1 MHLKSETLQFQKNQF
16 IFPETKRMSQS
27 ILNYLNNVIDFPAN
41 FRFESYDEKKE
52 SSKIIKFAFD
62 KFENVKQIADMFE
75 SCENVKPEFKLN
87 TVFPNIKDYKIRG
100 ILSLS
105 QQYQFD
111 DSNIQDFL
119 NYHVK
124 VKSQPTL
131 EEYSRNII
139 SYLKDD
145 KIKIKIFNSVFPHGI
160 HAKSIGKDEL
170 KGVDKIYLQKIGSCF
185 EQVLDQIVKGKDS
198 PTVNKSIIQ
207 TTIDAA
213 SRNVESGKKAF
224 KENALKIDI
233 MRILETE
240 KLPDTPENKEK
251 KKELSKELKSF
262 KKEIQDWIQV
272 CCSEIQ
278 LASRLREIIRNGLE
292 YNNFGEEELKR
303 RYDTYLNHMKEVRKL
318 AEEKINSNKEYLEFA
333 TKIIE
338 FGDSIFGKDK
348 GISLLH
354 EAEASPK
361 SLLGKK
367 DSKTFMEGGDLDD
380 SVVENLF
387 TSRSEFSLSKAIQKL
402 VNYKSLPPN
411 VKIAL
416 GIYISNEFVN
426 EVEKLTANK
435 SWSKRTIYVKF

>member
-1 MHLKSETLQFQKNQF
+1 MQKS
-16 IFPETKRMSQS
+16 IFDNPKFVKDQ
-27 ILNYLNNVIDFPAN
+27 VIATA
-41 FRFESYDEKKE
+41 
-52 SSKIIKFAFD
+52 SSSHDNEPIYAFD
-62 KFENVKQIADMFE
+62 PSYN
-75 SCENVKPEFKLN
+75 
-87 TVFPNIKDYKIRG
+87 
-100 ILSLS
+100 
-105 QQYQFD
+105 
-111 DSNIQDFL
+111 
-119 NYHVK
+119 
-124 VKSQPTL
+124 
-131 EEYSRNII
+131 SRWA
-139 SYLKDD
+139 S
-145 KIKIKIFNSVFPHGI
+145 
-160 HAKSIGKDEL
+160 
-170 KGVDKIYLQKIGSCF
+170 
-185 EQVLDQIVKGKDS
+185 
-198 PTVNKSIIQ
+198 
-207 TTIDAA
+207 TTI
-213 SRNVESGKKAF
+213 S
-224 KENALKIDI
+224 
-233 MRILETE
+233 
-240 KLPDTPENKEK
+240 
-251 KKELSKELKSF
+251 
-262 KKEIQDWIQV
+262 DWIQV

-292 YNNFGEEELKR
+292 YNNFGEEELKK

-318 AEEKINSNKEYLEFA
+318 SEEKITSNKEYLEFA